1 MSIDIADIMEK
12 QINFLFEN
20 NWKSNCVTQIVLL

>member
-1 MSIDIADIMEK
+1 MSINIADIMEK

-20 NWKSNCVTQIVLL
+20 NWKSNCVTQIVLF